1 MVGPHLSRGE
11 CEEQALGHGP
21 ADVQVQCPQPGCAAL
36 LCKLHHP
43 AGRAA
48 PWGTAQGTATAPQ
61 HPAAPRRYLSQRARR
76 QRQAGWPERRSS
88 VHWWGSSR
96 ARPRPSARSS
106 GSTAMLQHC
115 LVSSPRDSAVGGSG
129 QSPAVAWRPMGWW
142 VGWGL
147 TVTAV
152 LARHGALQG
161 GKPSVSPRSDGGDG
175 CQPEASTRRSP
186 SPAPPGC
193 ASAAQPRPT
202 QPALTREQQEQQH
215 RAQLCELHAAS
226 RVSRPTA
233 LLFCRLPRGSQLLLR
248 QPQRPHFLSATPF
261 LWVAM

>member
-11 CEEQALGHGP
+11 CEEQAVGHGP

-129 QSPAVAWRPMGWW
+129 QSPAVAWRPMGC
-142 VGWGL
+142 GWAG
-147 TVTAV
+147 
-152 LARHGALQG
+152 
-161 GKPSVSPRSDGGDG
+161 VSPSQLSWRGTAPCRGENPASALAPMGEMGASPRRAHGDPPA
-175 CQPEASTRRSP
+175 QPLLAVPVPP
-186 SPAPPGC
+186 SPVPPSRHSPGSSRSSSTVPSC
-193 ASAAQPRPT
+193 VSSMLLPGSPVPQPCSSA
-202 QPALTREQQEQQH
+202 
-215 RAQLCELHAAS
+215 
-226 RVSRPTA
+226 
-233 LLFCRLPRGSQLLLR
+233 GSPGAR
-248 QPQRPHFLSATPF
+248 SFS
-261 LWVAM
+261 